1 MGGLKHVFFTSLCI
15 LIVWWRAFYYPLLK
29 QLFFAVC
36 FLLVF
41 DPESNYKR
49 SRGKHVGI
57 RRLGIGALVLYSDA
71 AYYASG
77 KKQFVYDAKI
87 IRSQIHPYHF
97 CIKNA
102 GYYERMSGTPLNI
115 QGWH

>member
-1 MGGLKHVFFTSLCI
+1 MLFYIFVHSNRVTCSI
-15 LIVWWRAFYYPLLK
+15 LLYYLLLK

-49 SRGKHVGI
+49 SRGKQVGI
-57 RRLGIGALVLYSDA
+57 RRLGIGTLVVVLYSDA

-77 KKQFVYDAKI
+77 KKT
-87 IRSQIHPYHF
+87 IR
-97 CIKNA
+97 
-102 GYYERMSGTPLNI
+102 L
-115 QGWH
+115 